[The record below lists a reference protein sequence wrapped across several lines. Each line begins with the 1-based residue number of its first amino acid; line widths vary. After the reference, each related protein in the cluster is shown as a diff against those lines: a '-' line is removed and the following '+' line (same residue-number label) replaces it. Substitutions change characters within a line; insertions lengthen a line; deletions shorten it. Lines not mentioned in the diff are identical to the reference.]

1 MEQSHEKQIAYCLV
15 ASLATP
21 AAAWIGGLLVRLYYF
36 DSGIFASQIFWH
48 TVLCGYVAIGSFIA
62 SLVIY
67 PISQRLIR
75 RTRAPLALTGLLV
88 LTLSILVAFFL
99 LSYVGRTS
107 PDQSG
112 TALGWGFLISSM
124 LLNFVCYSWL
134 SNEMDPA
141 L

>member
-1 MEQSHEKQIAYCLV
+1 MEQGHEKQIAYCSA

-21 AAAWIGGLLVRLYYF
+21 AAAWIGGLLVLLYHF
-36 DSGIFASQIFWH
+36 DSDLFVPQIFWH
-48 TVLCGYVAIGSFIA
+48 TVLCGYVAAGSFIA

-75 RTRAPLALTGLLV
+75 QTRAPLALTGLLV
-88 LTLSILVAFFL
+88 LTLSVLVAFFL

-112 TALGWGFLISSM
+112 TALGWGFLISAM

>member
-1 MEQSHEKQIAYCLV
+1 MEQGHEKQIAYCLA

-36 DSGIFASQIFWH
+36 DSGLFASQIFWH
-48 TVLCGYVAIGSFIA
+48 TVLCGYVAVGSLIA

-75 RTRAPLALTGLLV
+75 QAKASLALTGLLV
-88 LTLSILVAFFL
+88 LTLSVLVAFFL
-99 LSYVGRTS
+99 ISYVGRTS
-107 PDQSG
+107 SDQSG
-112 TALGWGFLISSM
+112 TALGWGFLISAM
-124 LLNFVCYSWL
+124 LLNFVFYSWL